1 MKYVQ
6 QEIDVAEE
14 IIEYRQSLYTE
25 AARQV
30 FDEIFISLN
39 KEGRDAKWFYFSLSN
54 LGNCNIAQCRNLFSY
69 QPFIEEVNIAVAEYD
84 AGKEQHLRLERQKAI
99 LSVLGNN

>member
-1 MKYVQ
+1 MKY
-6 QEIDVAEE
+6 IWKKINFTDE

-25 AARQV
+25 AARNIVAELLPSMQ
-30 FDEIFISLN
+30 SR
-39 KEGRDAKWFYFSLSN
+39 GRDVKSFYFAICK
-54 LGNCNIAQCRNLFSY
+54 LGNRNIIQCTNLFSY

-84 AGKEQHLRLERQKAI
+84 AGKELHVRLERQKAI

>member
-1 MKYVQ
+1 MKYVW
-6 QEIDVAEE
+6 QEIDFAEE

-30 FDEIFISLN
+30 FDEIFASLN
-39 KEGRDAKWFYFSLSN
+39 KEGRDAKWFYFAICN

-84 AGKEQHLRLERQKAI
+84 AGKELHVRLERQKAM